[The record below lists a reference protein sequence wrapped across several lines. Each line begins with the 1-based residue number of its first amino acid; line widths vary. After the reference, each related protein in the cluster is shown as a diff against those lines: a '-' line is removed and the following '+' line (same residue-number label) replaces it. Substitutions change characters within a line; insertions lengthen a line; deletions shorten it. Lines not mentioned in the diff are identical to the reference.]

1 MLASS
6 LPTTASTSSST
17 STSLPTS
24 APTSTSTASQP
35 LTIDLV
41 SAHKNAA
48 LRAVATLLSASGSFA
63 DKRAKEKDKE
73 KDKDK
78 DKDKTKDGEK
88 EKEMEMEIDEE
99 KEERSIAVDDAA
111 GGLVSVPL
119 SVEGTRAEDTN
130 HDHVMTSS
138 APSTAT
144 SPVPY
149 PNSIIVPAVTAVA
162 AAPVAATAAPV
173 AAVGLSSM
181 PGGICIDTLFA
192 SSPLLSDKDKVR
204 Y

>member
-73 KDKDK
+73 KDK